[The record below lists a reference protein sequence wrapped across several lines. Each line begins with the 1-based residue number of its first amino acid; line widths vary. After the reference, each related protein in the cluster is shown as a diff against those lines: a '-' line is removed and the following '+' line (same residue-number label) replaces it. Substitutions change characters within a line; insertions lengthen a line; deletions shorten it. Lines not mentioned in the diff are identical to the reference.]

1 VRDVTGHAMRHAR
14 RCLAAASFVFLAA
27 APAPPAAAQMPEAPP
42 GKWWKRPRIV
52 QLLGLTA
59 EQQTKLEDIFSRR
72 RREFV
77 DLKADVERRQ
87 IDVEELVAKK
97 DTDPRKISTAVDA
110 LEQSRLK
117 LRKTATMMFL
127 EQRDVL
133 SAAQWQQV
141 LDRREEWRA
150 QRLME
155 RRGAAGG
162 EHSPGGGAGLGAG
175 RERSQQRPP
184 DQRPTDQRPPDREP
198 QGAGVPRA
206 FGDPPRL
213 RAAASAKSARSPG
226 RARKTAYGMRE
237 PPA

>member
-1 VRDVTGHAMRHAR
+1 MGHAIR
-14 RCLAAASFVFLAA
+14 RVGRGFAVAAFVIFAA
-27 APAPPAAAQMPEAPP
+27 APARPAEAQMPEAPP

-52 QLLGLTA
+52 RMLNLTA
-59 EQQTKLEDIFSRR
+59 EQQAKLEDIFSRR

-97 DTDPRKISTAVDA
+97 DSDARKVSAAVDA

-117 LRKTATMMFL
+117 LRKAATMMFL

-184 DQRPTDQRPPDREP
+184 DQRPTDQRPPDR
-198 QGAGVPRA
+198 
-206 FGDPPRL
+206 
-213 RAAASAKSARSPG
+213 
-226 RARKTAYGMRE
+226 
-237 PPA
+237 

>member
-1 VRDVTGHAMRHAR
+1 MRHAGR
-14 RCLAAASFVFLAA
+14 RLAAAAFVFFTA
-27 APAPPAAAQMPEAPP
+27 APARPAGAQMPEAPP

-52 QLLGLTA
+52 QMLNLTV
-59 EQQTKLEDIFSRR
+59 EQQAKLEDIFSRR

-97 DTDPRKISTAVDA
+97 DSDSRKVSAAVDA

-117 LRKTATMMFL
+117 LRKAATMMFL
-127 EQRDVL
+127 EQKDVL

-155 RRGAAGG
+155 RRGAARG
-162 EHSPGGGAGLGAG
+162 EPSPFEGAGPGAG
-175 RERSQQRPP
+175 RERSPQRPP
-184 DQRPTDQRPPDREP
+184 DQRPTDQRPPDR
-198 QGAGVPRA
+198 
-206 FGDPPRL
+206 
-213 RAAASAKSARSPG
+213 
-226 RARKTAYGMRE
+226 
-237 PPA
+237 

>member
-1 VRDVTGHAMRHAR
+1 M
-14 RCLAAASFVFLAA
+14 LN
-27 APAPPAAAQMPEAPP
+27 
-42 GKWWKRPRIV
+42 
-52 QLLGLTA
+52 LTA
-59 EQQTKLEDIFSRR
+59 EQQAKLEDIFSRR

-97 DTDPRKISTAVDA
+97 DSDSRKVSAAVDA

-117 LRKTATMMFL
+117 LRKAATMMFL
-127 EQRDVL
+127 EQKDVL

-155 RRGAAGG
+155 RRGAG
-162 EHSPGGGAGLGAG
+162 PGAG

-184 DQRPTDQRPPDREP
+184 DQRPTDQRPTDQRPPDR
-198 QGAGVPRA
+198 
-206 FGDPPRL
+206 
-213 RAAASAKSARSPG
+213 
-226 RARKTAYGMRE
+226 
-237 PPA
+237 

>member
-1 VRDVTGHAMRHAR
+1 MSHAVGDFTRHVMRRAAR
-14 RCLAAASFVFLAA
+14 FLAGASCASFLAA
-27 APAPPAAAQMPEAPP
+27 PARPAEAQMPEAPP

-52 QLLGLTA
+52 QMLDLSA
-59 EQQTKLEDIFSRR
+59 EQQAKLEDIFLRR

-97 DTDPRKISTAVDA
+97 DSDSRKVSAAVDA

-117 LRKTATMMFL
+117 LRKAATMMFL
-127 EQRDVL
+127 EQKDVL

-155 RRGAAGG
+155 RRGSARG
-162 EHSPGGGAGLGAG
+162 ELSPGGGAGSGTAG
-175 RERSQQRPP
+175 ERPRQRPP
-184 DQRPTDQRPPDREP
+184 EQRPTDQRREE
-198 QGAGVPRA
+198 
-206 FGDPPRL
+206 
-213 RAAASAKSARSPG
+213 K
-226 RARKTAYGMRE
+226 
-237 PPA
+237 

>member
-1 VRDVTGHAMRHAR
+1 
-14 RCLAAASFVFLAA
+14 
-27 APAPPAAAQMPEAPP
+27 MPEAPP

-52 QLLGLTA
+52 QMLDLTA
-59 EQQTKLEDIFSRR
+59 EQQAKLEDIFSRR

-97 DTDPRKISTAVDA
+97 DSDSRKVSAAVDA

-117 LRKTATMMFL
+117 LRKAATMMFL
-127 EQRDVL
+127 EQKDVL

-155 RRGAAGG
+155 RRGAARG
-162 EHSPGGGAGLGAG
+162 ELSPGGGTAG
-175 RERSQQRPP
+175 ERPRQRPP
-184 DQRPTDQRPPDREP
+184 EPRPTDQRREE
-198 QGAGVPRA
+198 
-206 FGDPPRL
+206 
-213 RAAASAKSARSPG
+213 K
-226 RARKTAYGMRE
+226 
-237 PPA
+237 